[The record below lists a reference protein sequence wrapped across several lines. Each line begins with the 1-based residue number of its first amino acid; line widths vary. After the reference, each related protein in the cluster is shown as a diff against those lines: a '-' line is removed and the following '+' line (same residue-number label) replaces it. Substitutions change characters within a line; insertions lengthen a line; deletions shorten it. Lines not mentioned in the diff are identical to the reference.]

1 MFTKSQL
8 IAAVKYKNN
17 ISLDEAYKDVRRYG
31 KIHHLSDVDQ
41 NGTLVT
47 YAYIEHKGL
56 FWEWELVKGEVLSVS
71 WTEENN
77 WPFKK

>member
-8 IAAVKYKNN
+8 IAAVHAKNN
-17 ISLDEAYKDVRRYG
+17 ISLEEAYKDVRRYG
-31 KIHHLSDVDQ
+31 KIHHLEDVDQ
-41 NGTLVT
+41 SGTLVT
-47 YAYIEHKGL
+47 YAYIEHKDL

-71 WTEENN
+71 WRKENN